1 MHPTHVPDL
10 NKGPTIIMIMT
21 ANLLL
26 IMKLLP
32 LDRILS
38 QRRTARSTHLAATKP
53 SSPEK
58 MNELQAHLTEAD
70 IHSLIEITSTSDILT
85 A

>member
-58 MNELQAHLTEAD
+58 MNELQTHLTEAD

-85 A
+85 P